1 MGKMDRIDRIRE
13 LVEQLNEASDAYYN
27 SGYTLMSDKEFDDLF
42 DKLKVLEEKAEFVLS
57 NSPTRNVG
65 AKVLPQLSKVS
76 HEIPMLSLDKCHTT
90 EELIN
95 FAGNDKC
102 YLSVKY
108 DGLSTR
114 LIFENGQLISAATRG
129 NGVEGTDITEHVK
142 YYENIPMTIPYKERF
157 VIDGE
162 SIILNQD
169 FQAINNKLPEN
180 QQFKNSRN
188 LASGTLNNLDMNIVK
203 ERHMKFFAWRVIE
216 GFDDI
221 DSNYSKL
228 CGAYTLGFEVG
239 LITTHCAES
248 KEDVEMTLD
257 WLKHDAERRGVQIDG
272 IVMAKDSAKL
282 SNQMGRTEKFFRHS
296 IAYKFKDETY
306 KTELLDIE
314 WTVGRTGVVTPTAV
328 FKPVEIDGT
337 LVERASLSNI
347 SVMEETL
354 GSPFKGEEIFV
365 SKRNMIIP
373 KIESARKVLFPPIE
387 VALGIPLKCPVCGTQ
402 TTIQNTDNSEILVCT
417 NPDCA
422 AKKLA
427 QFTHFVSRNCMN
439 IDGLSERTLEV
450 FISKGYIKIFRDIY
464 DLHKYRDELIH
475 LDGFGPKSIDKLL
488 ASIEKSR
495 NVKLENFIAALGI
508 DGIGLSAAKT
518 ISKYCNGSFDK
529 FRDLFDDSFD
539 WTELEDFGE
548 ITARNLDHYY
558 DWHHAELYWT
568 ASEMNFIIPEKVEVK
583 ENPFTGRSLCITG
596 KLHHFTRN
604 SINDKIA
611 SLGAKAA
618 SSVSTKT
625 DYLITNEQSG
635 SSKYKKA
642 VELNIPIIT
651 EDEFLE
657 MIGE

>member
-1 MGKMDRIDRIRE
+1 MNKINRIRE

-169 FQAINNKLPEN
+169 FQAINNKLPED

-272 IVMAKDSAKL
+272 IVMAKDSVKL

-314 WTVGRTGVVTPTAV
+314 WTVGRTGTITPTAV
-328 FKPVEIDGT
+328 FEPVEIDGT
-337 LVERASLSNI
+337 LVERASVHNI
-347 SVMEETL
+347 SVLTQLDLHVGDIIEVY
-354 GSPFKGEEIFV
+354 KA
-365 SKRNMIIP
+365 NMIIP
-373 KIESARKVLFPPIE
+373 QVSKNVSAEGRIYTDYIIIPPT
-387 VALGIPLKCPVCGTQ
+387 CPICGGTAE
-402 TTIQNTDNSEILVCT
+402 IKDTDNSKILVCT

-439 IDGLSERTLEV
+439 IDGLSERTLET
-450 FISKGYIKIFRDIY
+450 FISKGYLKTFKDIY
-464 DLHKYRDELIH
+464 YLHEYRNELIH

-495 NVKLENFIAALGI
+495 EVKLENFITALGI
-508 DGIGLSAAKT
+508 PNIGLAAAKA
-518 ISKYCNGSFDK
+518 ISKFCKGDVYTFLNLGGFHWETID
-529 FRDLFDDSFD
+529 
-539 WTELEDFGE
+539 DFGE
-548 ITARNLDHYY
+548 VMSKSLNEYMDNNY
-558 DWHHAELYWT
+558 HAIVELVQELKFE
-568 ASEMNFIIPEKVEVK
+568 AIEEVEIK
-583 ENPFTGRSLCITG
+583 ENSFTGKSICVTG

-604 SINDKIA
+604 SINEKIA

-618 SSVSTKT
+618 SSVSAKT

-642 VELNIPIIT
+642 IELNIPIIT